1 MRKPDY
7 INIQKKIGY
16 RFKDKSLLFTSL
28 VHKSFR
34 NENLDEAPECNERL
48 EFLGDSVLGCVISFL
63 LYKKFPDIDEGKL
76 SFLKSFIVSRK
87 VLAEIAS
94 GMDMGSFLIIG
105 KGEEKSGGREKE
117 SNLAN
122 VFEALIAAIYMDG
135 GYESA
140 EKWIEG
146 TFKGRIKKTGVSDK
160 YSAKNKLQEI
170 TQSRYNSL
178 PVYNVVEELGP
189 EHKRKYTVEVLVEGE
204 SMGKGN
210 GFSKKEAERSAANE
224 AIKKMR

>member
-16 RFKDKSLLFTSL
+16 RFKSKSLLFTAL

-34 NENLDEAPECNERL
+34 NENLDEIPECNERL
-48 EFLGDSVLGCVISFL
+48 EFLGDSVLGCVVSSL
-63 LYKKFPDIDEGKL
+63 LYKKFPDMDEGKL

-87 VLAEIAS
+87 VLSEIAG
-94 GMDMGSFLIIG
+94 GMELGTELIIG

-122 VFEALIAAIYMDG
+122 VFEALIAAIYLDG
-135 GYESA
+135 GYKSA
-140 EKWIEG
+140 EKWIAAM
-146 TFKGRIKKTGVSDK
+146 FKDRIKKTGVSDK
-160 YSAKNKLQEI
+160 YRAKNKLQEL

-204 SMGKGN
+204 TMGRGN
-210 GFSKKEAERSAANE
+210 GFSKKEAERNAANE
-224 AIKKMR
+224 AVKKMR